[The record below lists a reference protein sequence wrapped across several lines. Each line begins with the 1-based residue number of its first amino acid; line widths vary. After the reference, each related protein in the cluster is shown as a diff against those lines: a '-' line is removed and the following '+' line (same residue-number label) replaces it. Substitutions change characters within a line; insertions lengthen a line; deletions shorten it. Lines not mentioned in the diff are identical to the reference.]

1 MSDIVF
7 ARSVEPK
14 RIAEIA
20 EKAGIPEGAISP
32 YGQYNAKDAP
42 KQ

>member
-1 MSDIVF
+1 MTDIEI

-20 EKAGIPEGAISP
+20 EKSGLDPEKIDP
-32 YGQYNAKDAP
+32 YGR
-42 KQ
+42 